1 MGMHMIE
8 QQAWTA
14 SAKLSHRPRAAAPAP
29 DVDLVERVA
38 AGDGLAMR
46 VLYARHHVR
55 VFRFLLGIV
64 KDRAAAEDLIS
75 EVFLELWR
83 QPARFEA
90 RCALSTWLLSIARHK
105 ALSALRTRRVHA
117 PLDEAAHVADAA
129 PGPEAIVSIE
139 DRGASIRRCLGKLSQ
154 EHREIIDL
162 AYYHQKSIEEIA
174 HSVGIPVATVKTR
187 MFHARRRLGTL
198 LATAGID
205 REAI

>member
-1 MGMHMIE
+1 MIE
-8 QQAWTA
+8 QHAWTA
-14 SAKLSHRPRAAAPAP
+14 SAKLSHPPRAAARAS
-29 DVDLVERVA
+29 DVDLIERVA

-55 VFRFLLGIV
+55 VFRFILGIV
-64 KDRAAAEDLIS
+64 KDRATAEDLIS

-90 RCALSTWLLSIARHK
+90 RCAVATWLLSIARHK

-117 PLDEAAHVADAA
+117 PLEEAVHVADAA
-129 PGPEAIVSIE
+129 PSPEAIVSI
-139 DRGASIRRCLGKLSQ
+139 DKRGATIRRCLGKLSH

-162 AYYHQKSIEEIA
+162 AYYHQKSVEEIA
-174 HSVGIPVATVKTR
+174 DTVGIPVATVKTR
-187 MFHARRRLGTL
+187 MFHARRRLGAL
-198 LATAGID
+198 LAKAGID